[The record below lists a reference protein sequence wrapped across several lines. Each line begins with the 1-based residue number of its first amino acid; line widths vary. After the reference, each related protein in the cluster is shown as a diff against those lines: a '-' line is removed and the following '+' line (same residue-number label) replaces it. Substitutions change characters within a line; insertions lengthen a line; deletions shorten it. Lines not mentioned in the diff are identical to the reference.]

1 MTKRYSSLFIWL
13 AAILT
18 LLVFIMSQFFVV
30 HASVESQAE
39 TVVEVTSG
47 RVLYAKNEQKS
58 VPMASTTKIL
68 TAIIIIEDCDLNNIV
83 TIPEKAVGVEG
94 SSIYLV
100 ANEKISIKDLL
111 YGLMLQSGNDCAVAL
126 ALYHSGTVE
135 AFAEE
140 MNLRARSI
148 GALNSNFMNPHGLPD
163 NKHFTTA
170 FDLAIIAAYA
180 LHNSVFSEIVSTNT
194 HTIEDGGCG
203 YVRVLHNKNKMLS
216 QYDGANGVKTGYTQA
231 AGRCLVT
238 SATRNG
244 MQLVSV
250 VLNSPDMYERSKEIL
265 DQCFAEYSFCRIF
278 DPVSYQIVL
287 PTEIRTK
294 NCRCSC
300 DEAFLYPIKADEA
313 TNLYIKEC
321 VPEFVSLPIHEGD
334 AVGELQIY
342 LKNQLLFSQKIVSI
356 ETVEK
361 NFWDILREI
370 TQRNGFK
377 ICGSINIWRNA
388 G

>member
-1 MTKRYSSLFIWL
+1 M

-39 TVVEVTSG
+39 TVIEVTSG

-203 YVRVLHNKNKMLS
+203 YVR
-216 QYDGANGVKTGYTQA
+216 
-231 AGRCLVT
+231 
-238 SATRNG
+238 
-244 MQLVSV
+244 
-250 VLNSPDMYERSKEIL
+250 
-265 DQCFAEYSFCRIF
+265 
-278 DPVSYQIVL
+278 
-287 PTEIRTK
+287 
-294 NCRCSC
+294 
-300 DEAFLYPIKADEA
+300 
-313 TNLYIKEC
+313 
-321 VPEFVSLPIHEGD
+321 
-334 AVGELQIY
+334 
-342 LKNQLLFSQKIVSI
+342 
-356 ETVEK
+356 
-361 NFWDILREI
+361 
-370 TQRNGFK
+370 
-377 ICGSINIWRNA
+377 
-388 G
+388 